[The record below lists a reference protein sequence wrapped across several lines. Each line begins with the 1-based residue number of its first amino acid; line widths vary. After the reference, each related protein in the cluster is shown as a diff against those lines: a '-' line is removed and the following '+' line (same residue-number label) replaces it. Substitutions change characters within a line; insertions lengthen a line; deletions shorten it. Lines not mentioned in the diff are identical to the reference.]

1 MPTPAP
7 TQTPTPPPTPT
18 PTRPPTAEPE
28 KPLLLRV
35 WHPIDN
41 SEVPSNAV
49 VVVGLTSPGAIVTIN
64 DRIVKILE
72 DGGIQAEAFLE
83 PGTNLIRVEATDSQG
98 NQEQTELIVTS
109 LALPPQPF
117 TLLVTEP
124 ADQSRVFES
133 SVRLVGRTNPE
144 SELQVNGV
152 GIPVDPLLGIFST
165 EIALVPGPNVINVK
179 ATARDGREINKVIA
193 VIRR

>member
-1 MPTPAP
+1 M
-7 TQTPTPPPTPT
+7 
-18 PTRPPTAEPE
+18 
-28 KPLLLRV
+28 LLRV
-35 WHPIDN
+35 WHPVDG
-41 SEVPSNAV
+41 SDVPSNAV
-49 VVVGLTSPGAIVTIN
+49 VVVGLTSPGAVVTIN

-72 DGGIQAEAFLE
+72 DGGFQAEAFLD
-83 PGTNLIRVEATDSQG
+83 PGINLIRVKATDSRG
-98 NQEQTELIVTS
+98 NQEETELTVTS

-133 SVRLVGRTNPE
+133 SVRLMGRTNPE
-144 SELQVNGV
+144 SEVQINGV

-165 EIALVPGPNVINVK
+165 QIALVPGPNVINVK

-193 VIRR
+193 ILRR